1 MNQIKKVLCVA
12 LCAAMILSFVGCG
25 GQDNTTAQAPAQT
38 TEQPAEEKKEEKSS
52 SLPCYRCYHLF
63 PLL

>member
-25 GQDNTTAQAPAQT
+25 GQDNTTAQASAQT
-38 TEQPAEEKKEEKSS
+38 TEQPAEEKKEEGEE
-52 SLPCYRCYHLF
+52 
-63 PLL
+63 